1 MLLLALWR
9 LMLVLSVVYE
19 LFLVFLLFQVS
30 WHSAIFLNVYLNLN
44 LPKMFCCFVSAV
56 VYYFNL
62 STFVRVHLCALS
74 FNLWHNIHGNWAVD
88 IPQPNSGSLHSLWS
102 YVYEMVWF
110 PSVCFSS
117 VCLSHHGPTAAAS
130 PLLQVCCCGP
140 MVGRRYQ
147 LIAEQRRAAD
157 KCGQCHVVIIQTSL
171 KIAAFSYCNTKW
183 WTLQN
188 DTSFT
193 RTSYL
198 GCSHSNRSWIRLVE
212 LSVIISGVLLKMK
225 VGIRK
230 GAWRRAWRYPAYLW
244 SLRWVYAVKKT
255 RRLVYSVYPCIPPN
269 TPLVIIDSAVLLM
282 TVIQAN
288 CHAKWSVDPA
298 TFLAIVYLCDW
309 PIQSMI
315 CWTISI
321 IVWPY

>member
-44 LPKMFCCFVSAV
+44 LPKMFSCFVSAV

-171 KIAAFSYCNTKW
+171 KIATVFILQHKVMNLTKW
-183 WTLQN
+183 YQFYPDIL
-188 DTSFT
+188 
-193 RTSYL
+193 
-198 GCSHSNRSWIRLVE
+198 SWL
-212 LSVIISGVLLKMK
+212 
-225 VGIRK
+225 
-230 GAWRRAWRYPAYLW
+230 
-244 SLRWVYAVKKT
+244 
-255 RRLVYSVYPCIPPN
+255 
-269 TPLVIIDSAVLLM
+269 
-282 TVIQAN
+282 
-288 CHAKWSVDPA
+288 
-298 TFLAIVYLCDW
+298 
-309 PIQSMI
+309 
-315 CWTISI
+315 
-321 IVWPY
+321 

>member
-1 MLLLALWR
+1 MGIEQWIFLSPILAVCIVCGAMFMKWYGFRLSVFRLSVCRTMGPLQQQAHCCRFVAVGPWWAGDISWLLSSGVQQTNAGSATLSSYRLLWR
-9 LMLVLSVVYE
+9 L
-19 LFLVFLLFQVS
+19 
-30 WHSAIFLNVYLNLN
+30 
-44 LPKMFCCFVSAV
+44 
-56 VYYFNL
+56 
-62 STFVRVHLCALS
+62 
-74 FNLWHNIHGNWAVD
+74 
-88 IPQPNSGSLHSLWS
+88 QP
-102 YVYEMVWF
+102 
-110 PSVCFSS
+110 
-117 VCLSHHGPTAAAS
+117 
-130 PLLQVCCCGP
+130 
-140 MVGRRYQ
+140 
-147 LIAEQRRAAD
+147 
-157 KCGQCHVVIIQTSL
+157 
-171 KIAAFSYCNTKW
+171 FSYCNTKW

-198 GCSHSNRSWIRLVE
+198 GCSHSNRSWIRLVQ

-255 RRLVYSVYPCIPPN
+255 RRLVYSVYPRIPPN